1 MTLGYWVNLES
12 SQKRLIRGR
21 QDSALMVGVSGE
33 RSNAKMG
40 PQEAKEAE
48 RFSPEGS
55 GRNQPYWHL
64 GLDFQPA
71 GCGSDIY
78 VV

>member
-1 MTLGYWVNLES
+1 MALGYWVNLES

-33 RSNAKMG
+33 RSNARKG